1 MKKIFLALF
10 LVCTVLTSCDM
21 DKRPQGSLDDQ
32 TGVQTINDVYRYR
45 NNFYNVLKSV
55 NAGAFFAYADIQMDQ
70 FMGLINNGN
79 REGNFANGIF
89 NSGDSDIE
97 SYWAVCYSRIASVNF
112 IIPKIEAMIESGEF
126 EGEDLC
132 QLKRYLGEAKFCRAY
147 QYWMLADKFM
157 ENYSKVG
164 GSTAAKGLPLVTVY
178 NPTGETDQYPGRST
192 QDETYALINKDLDEA
207 YAALKE
213 FEGSEASDAKDNL
226 KPMAIYL
233 SSWAVVAMQA
243 RVALLKGDYQ
253 TAYNKASQVIDS
265 KVYTLTGIADLED
278 LWVKDESKEIIFRPY
293 CSTDE
298 LPSTIGGFYL
308 NSDKKTADYIPTQ
321 DVLFSVADDDARW
334 DYFFSVMKVEVEGT
348 AYPCYVF
355 SKFGGNPALITD
367 VNKPNFMHYPKV
379 FRLSEMYLI
388 AAEAGSYCNV
398 EGGSKYL
405 QEFKKNRHINYDA
418 EGQFSQKAL
427 LENAIAER
435 SLELIGEGTRL
446 SDLRRWNK
454 EFTRNIDYSN
464 INPGVNSVILPTA
477 NVHYAADDRRFV
489 WPIPSTEIENNP
501 QLVGQQNPGY

>member
-1 MKKIFLALF
+1 M
-10 LVCTVLTSCDM
+10 
-21 DKRPQGSLDDQ
+21 
-32 TGVQTINDVYRYR
+32 
-45 NNFYNVLKSV
+45 
-55 NAGAFFAYADIQMDQ
+55 
-70 FMGLINNGN
+70 
-79 REGNFANGIF
+79 
-89 NSGDSDIE
+89 
-97 SYWAVCYSRIASVNF
+97 
-112 IIPKIEAMIESGEF
+112 
-126 EGEDLC
+126 
-132 QLKRYLGEAKFCRAY
+132 
-147 QYWMLADKFM
+147 
-157 ENYSKVG
+157 
-164 GSTAAKGLPLVTVY
+164 VTEY
-178 NPTGETDQYPGRST
+178 NPTGETDKYPGRST

-226 KPMAIYL
+226 KPMATYL

-265 KVYTLTGIADLED
+265 KVYTLTDIDDLEK

-293 CSTDE
+293 CNTDE
-298 LPSTIGGFYL
+298 LPSSIGGYYL
-308 NSDKKTADYIPTQ
+308 GSDKKSADYIPTE
-321 DVLFSVADDDARW
+321 DVLFSVADNDARW
-334 DYFFSVMKVEVEGT
+334 NYFFSVLKIEVEGSP
-348 AYPCYVF
+348 YPCYVF
-355 SKFGGNPALITD
+355 TKFSGNPVLQTTS
-367 VNKPNFMHYPKV
+367 VPNFMHYPKV

-405 QEFKKNRHINYDA
+405 QEFMKNRYVKYNA

-435 SLELIGEGTRL
+435 SIEMIGEGTRL

-464 INPGVNSVILPTA
+464 INPGLNGVIVSLG

-489 WPIPSTEIENNP
+489 WPIPATEIENNP

>member
-1 MKKIFLALF
+1 MKKIFLALL
-10 LVCTVLTSCDM
+10 LVCSVLTSCDM
-21 DKRPQGSLDDQ
+21 DKRPQGALDDV
-32 TGVQTINDVYRYR
+32 TGIQSVNDVYRYR
-45 NNFYNVLKSV
+45 NNFYNVLKAV
-55 NAGAFFAYADIQMDQ
+55 NSGWYFAYPDIQMDQ
-70 FMGLINNGN
+70 FMGIISNGN
-79 REGNFANGIF
+79 RVGTLSNGIF
-89 NSGDSDIE
+89 DSGDGDIE
-97 SYWAVCYSRIASVNF
+97 AYWANCYSRIASVNF
-112 IIPKIEAMIESGEF
+112 IIPKIEAMIESEQF
-126 EGEDLC
+126 EGEDLI

-213 FEGSEASDAKDNL
+213 FEASDAADATENL
-226 KPMAIYL
+226 KPMATYL

-265 KVYTLTGIADLED
+265 KVYTLTDIDGLED
-278 LWVKDESKEIIFRPY
+278 LWVNDNSKEIIFRPF

-298 LPSTIGGFYL
+298 LPSSIGGYYL
-308 NSDKKTADYIPTQ
+308 GTDKKSADYIPTV
-321 DVLFSVADDDARW
+321 DVLFSFEEDDARW
-334 DYFFSVMKVEVEGT
+334 DSFVGVLKIEVEG
-348 AYPCYVF
+348 AGYNCYVF
-355 SKFGGNPALITD
+355 TKFSGNPVLQKTST
-367 VNKPNFMHYPKV
+367 PNFMHYPKV

-405 QEFKKNRHINYDA
+405 QEFKKNRHIDYDA

-435 SLELIGEGTRL
+435 SIEMIGEGTRL
-446 SDLRRWNK
+446 SDLRRWGK
-454 EFTRNIDYSN
+454 EFTRNIDYS
-464 INPGVNSVILPTA
+464 ILNPGINNVAVSLG

>member
-21 DKRPQGSLDDQ
+21 DKRPQGTLDDQ

-97 SYWAVCYSRIASVNF
+97 SYWAVCYSSIASVNF

-207 YAALKE
+207 YAALK
-213 FEGSEASDAKDNL
+213 DL
-226 KPMAIYL
+226 KHLTLRIT
-233 SSWAVVAMQA
+233 SSLW
-243 RVALLKGDYQ
+243 LL
-253 TAYNKASQVIDS
+253 TS
-265 KVYTLTGIADLED
+265 
-278 LWVKDESKEIIFRPY
+278 
-293 CSTDE
+293 
-298 LPSTIGGFYL
+298 
-308 NSDKKTADYIPTQ
+308 
-321 DVLFSVADDDARW
+321 
-334 DYFFSVMKVEVEGT
+334 
-348 AYPCYVF
+348 
-355 SKFGGNPALITD
+355 
-367 VNKPNFMHYPKV
+367 
-379 FRLSEMYLI
+379 
-388 AAEAGSYCNV
+388 
-398 EGGSKYL
+398 
-405 QEFKKNRHINYDA
+405 
-418 EGQFSQKAL
+418 L
-427 LENAIAER
+427 LG
-435 SLELIGEGTRL
+435 LL
-446 SDLRRWNK
+446 
-454 EFTRNIDYSN
+454 
-464 INPGVNSVILPTA
+464 
-477 NVHYAADDRRFV
+477 
-489 WPIPSTEIENNP
+489 
-501 QLVGQQNPGY
+501 

>member
-1 MKKIFLALF
+1 
-10 LVCTVLTSCDM
+10 M
-21 DKRPQGSLDDQ
+21 DKRPWGSLDDV
-32 TGVQTINDVYRYR
+32 TGIQNVNDVYRYR

-55 NAGAFFAYADIQMDQ
+55 NSGSYFAYPDIQMDQ
-70 FMGLINNGN
+70 FMGIISNGN
-79 REGNFANGIF
+79 RVGTLSNGIF
-89 NSGDSDIE
+89 DSGDGDIE
-97 SYWAVCYSRIASVNF
+97 AYWANCYSRIASVNF
-112 IIPKIEAMIESGEF
+112 IIPKIEAMIESEQF
-126 EGEDLC
+126 EGEDLI

-147 QYWMLADKFM
+147 QYWMLADKFL

-164 GSTAAKGLPLVTVY
+164 GNTAAKGLPLVTEY
-178 NPTGETDQYPGRST
+178 NPTGETDKYPGRST
-192 QDETYALINKDLDEA
+192 QDETYVLINKDLDEA

-213 FEGSEASDAKDNL
+213 FEGSEAADAKDNL
-226 KPMAIYL
+226 KPMATYL

-265 KVYTLTGIADLED
+265 NVYTLTDIDGLED
-278 LWVKDESKEIIFRPY
+278 LWTNDNSKEIIFRPF

-298 LPSTIGGFYL
+298 LPSSIGNYYL
-308 NSDKKTADYIPTQ
+308 GTDQKSADYIPTQ
-321 DVLFSVADDDARW
+321 DVLFSVANDDARW
-334 DYFFSVMKVEVEGT
+334 DYFFGVLKIEVEGT
-348 AYPCYVF
+348 SYPCYVF
-355 SKFGGNPALITD
+355 TKFSGNPVLQKTST
-367 VNKPNFMHYPKV
+367 PNFMHYPKV

-405 QEFKKNRHINYDA
+405 QEFMKNRHIDYDA
-418 EGQFSQKAL
+418 DGQFSQKAL

-464 INPGVNSVILPTA
+464 VNPGLNGVIVSLG

>member
-1 MKKIFLALF
+1 MKKIFLALL

-21 DKRPQGSLDDQ
+21 DKRPQGSLDDV
-32 TGVQTINDVYRYR
+32 TGVQTFNDVYRYR
-45 NNFYNVLKSV
+45 NNFYNVLKSA
-55 NAGAFFAYADIQMDQ
+55 NSGAYFAYADIQMDQ

-89 NSGDSDIE
+89 NSGDGDIE
-97 SYWAVCYSRIASVNF
+97 SYWAVCYKRIASVNF
-112 IIPKIEAMIESGEF
+112 IIPKMEAMIESGEF
-126 EGEDLC
+126 EGEELC
-132 QLKRYLGEAKFCRAY
+132 QLKRYLGEAKFCRAF

-164 GSTAAKGLPLVTVY
+164 GSTAAKGLPLVTEY
-178 NPTGETDQYPGRST
+178 NPTGETDKYPGRST

-226 KPMAIYL
+226 KPMATYL

-265 KVYTLTGIADLED
+265 KVYTLTDIDGLED
-278 LWVKDESKEIIFRPY
+278 LWVNDTSKEIIFRPF
-293 CSTDE
+293 CSTTE
-298 LPSTIGGFYL
+298 LPSSIGSFYL
-308 NSDKKTADYIPTQ
+308 GSDKKSADYIPTQ
-321 DVLFSVADDDARW
+321 DVLLSVAEDDARW
-334 DYFFSVMKVEVEGT
+334 DYFFSVMKVEVEG
-348 AYPCYVF
+348 ASYPCYVF
-355 SKFGGNPALITD
+355 NKFSGNPSLLID
-367 VNKPNFMHYPKV
+367 PLKPNYLHYPKV

-405 QEFKKNRHINYDA
+405 QEFMKNRHIGYEG
-418 EGQFSQKAL
+418 EGQLSQKAL
-427 LENAIAER
+427 FEYAVAER
-435 SLELIGEGTRL
+435 SIEFIGEGTRL
-446 SDLRRWNK
+446 SDMRRWGK
-454 EFTRNIDYSN
+454 EFTRNIDYSKV
-464 INPGVNSVILPTA
+464 NPSLNSVILPTG
-477 NVHYAADDRRFV
+477 NVHYAADDRRYV
-489 WPIPSTEIENNP
+489 WPIPSSEIENNP

>member
-1 MKKIFLALF
+1 MKKIFLALL
-10 LVCTVLTSCDM
+10 LVCSVLTSCDM
-21 DKRPQGSLDDQ
+21 DKRPWGSLDDV
-32 TGVQTINDVYRYR
+32 TGVQNVNDVYRYR

-55 NAGAFFAYADIQMDQ
+55 NSGWYFAYPDIQMDQ
-70 FMGLINNGN
+70 FMGIISNGN
-79 REGNFANGIF
+79 RVGTLSNGIF
-89 NSGDSDIE
+89 DSGDGDIE
-97 SYWAVCYSRIASVNF
+97 AYWANCYGRIASVNF
-112 IIPKIEAMIESGEF
+112 IIPKIESMIESGEF
-126 EGEDLC
+126 EGEDLY

-164 GSTAAKGLPLVTVY
+164 GSTAAKGLPLVTEY
-178 NPTGETDQYPGRST
+178 NPTGETDKYPGRST

-226 KPMAIYL
+226 KPMATYL

-265 KVYTLTGIADLED
+265 KVYTLTDIDGLED
-278 LWVKDESKEIIFRPY
+278 LWVNDTSKEIIFRPF

-298 LPSTIGGFYL
+298 LPNSTGGYYL
-308 NSDKKTADYIPTQ
+308 GTDKKTADYIPTA
-321 DVLFSVADDDARW
+321 DVLYSVADTDARW
-334 DYFFSVMKVEVEGT
+334 DYFFGVMKIEVEGSP
-348 AYPCYVF
+348 YPCYVF
-355 SKFGGNPALITD
+355 TKFSGNPVLQKTST
-367 VNKPNFMHYPKV
+367 PNFMHYPKV

-405 QEFKKNRHINYDA
+405 QEFLKNRYKGYDA
-418 EGQFSQKAL
+418 DGQFSQKAL
-427 LENAIAER
+427 FENAVAER
-435 SLELIGEGTRL
+435 SIELIGEGTRL
-446 SDLRRWNK
+446 SDLRRWGK

-464 INPGVNSVILPTA
+464 VNPSLNGVIVSLG

>member
-21 DKRPQGSLDDQ
+21 DKRPQGTLDDQ

-112 IIPKIEAMIESGEF
+112 IIPKIEAMVESGEF

-226 KPMAIYL
+226 VPMATYL

-278 LWVKDESKEIIFRPY
+278 LWVKDESNEIIFRPY
-293 CSTDE
+293 CSIDE

-308 NSDKKTADYIPTQ
+308 GSDKKTADYIPTQ
-321 DVLFSVADDDARW
+321 DVLFSVADDDARF

-355 SKFGGNPALITD
+355 SKFGGNPALRTD

-446 SDLRRWNK
+446 SDLRRWGK